1 MAKRGNGEGTI
12 YYSEKLNKWVG
23 QFTAGRKDN
32 GKLNRKSV
40 YGNTRKEVKEKITK
54 ALAEVQTNTYV
65 EKNDIT
71 LMDLIDL
78 QLNESLKAN
87 RIKETTYNR
96 NIQTKNIVKTLPV
109 AFMPIQKITRYD
121 INNSVNEMTNY
132 ANSTIEK
139 VYILIRQAFNYAMLN
154 EFIQKDI
161 FSIKGAILRPVSKKQ
176 DKDVVA
182 LDIDEQNALSKELA
196 KGYDTYNDVFYIAL
210 YTGMRVGEILA
221 LNGEDLDFENNQ
233 ITVNKTLTKNK
244 DEQYIIG
251 DTTKTSAGK
260 RIIPILSP
268 LQPVLKKYNNHK
280 GLLFLNDNKL
290 IQPTTINAHFKRI
303 CKNANIKVINT
314 KRKKKDKNN
323 KDKYVNLKSSNVN
336 THMLRHTFATR
347 CIEAGMNPAVLQKI
361 LGHTDIQV
369 TLNTYTSVFD
379 KYKDKE
385 IEKLET
391 YLSQLH

>member
-121 INNSVNEMTNY
+121 INNSLNELTNY

-391 YLSQLH
+391 YLGQLH

>member
-391 YLSQLH
+391 YLGQLH

>member
-121 INNSVNEMTNY
+121 INNSLNELTNY

>member
-121 INNSVNEMTNY
+121 INNSLNELTNY

-154 EFIQKDI
+154 EYIQKDF

-176 DKDVVA
+176 DKDIVA

-391 YLSQLH
+391 YLGQLH

>member
-121 INNSVNEMTNY
+121 INNSLNELTNY

-268 LQPVLKKYNNHK
+268 LQPILIKYKNHK
-280 GLLFLNDNKL
+280 GLLFLKDNKI
-290 IQPTTINAHFKRI
+290 IQPSTINAHFKRI
-303 CKNANIKVINT
+303 CKNANVKVINT

-391 YLSQLH
+391 YLGQLH

>member
-23 QFTAGRKDN
+23 QFTAGRKDD

-121 INNSVNEMTNY
+121 INNSLNELTNY

-244 DEQYIIG
+244 DEKYIIG

-391 YLSQLH
+391 YLGQLH